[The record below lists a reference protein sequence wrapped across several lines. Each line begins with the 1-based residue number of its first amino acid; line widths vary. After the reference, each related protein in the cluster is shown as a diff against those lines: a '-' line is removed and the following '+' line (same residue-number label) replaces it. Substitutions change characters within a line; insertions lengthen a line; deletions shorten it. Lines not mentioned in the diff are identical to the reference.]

1 MAPFPRGQALVVGV
15 GSYGDP
21 RWDAPTAAQD
31 AQGVYVTL
39 VDPALGGYGRGQAE
53 LLLDADATHD
63 GVLLALRRLAD
74 RCAVDSVAL
83 VSLTCHGAQGADGL
97 YYLATHGTRFTPP
110 PQEQIVKGTGLH
122 IGELARALRDIP
134 ARQLLL
140 LVNACF
146 AGHVGATLGRSGIA
160 PEYAERATGLM
171 LPDEAGNELLTS
183 GEGRAIITASRA
195 DQRSYFQADAQHSYF
210 GQALIDALKGSAA
223 GATSGYIG
231 LYELYEGLYRQV
243 RDATLRRLGA
253 PQEPVLT
260 LLQNV
265 GPFPVASYAHAGG
278 GDGRIAQQPPANT
291 SVRVVERDVIAA
303 IGQGATA
310 IKAEQ
315 GSTVTVDNSKLIDFG
330 GATVMGGVRI
340 GDVARGDIIKINS
353 PTGTPDEQA
362 PDPLRD
368 LPILRERVAT
378 ALNVDEDARDEA
390 AGKLDLAHKAL
401 LRNDATKAR
410 QRVDEALSILRLMDN
425 GYVRSVVRKIEALRG
440 LL

>member
-146 AGHVGATLGRSGIA
+146 AGHVGATLGRNGIA

-243 RDATLRRLGA
+243 RDVTLRRLGA
-253 PQEPVLT
+253 PQEPMLT

-340 GDVARGDIIKINS
+340 GDVARGNIIKINS
-353 PTGTPDEQA
+353 PTGAPDEQA

-378 ALNVDEDARDEA
+378 ARNVDEDERDEA

-401 LRNDATKAR
+401 LRGDVAKAR
-410 QRVDEALSILRLMDN
+410 QRVDEALGLLHAMDN
-425 GYVRSVVRKIEALRG
+425 GYVRSVVRKLDALREQ
-440 LL
+440 L

>member
-146 AGHVGATLGRSGIA
+146 AGHVGATLGRNGIA

-243 RDATLRRLGA
+243 RDVTLRRLGA
-253 PQEPVLT
+253 PQEPMLT

-340 GDVARGDIIKINS
+340 GDVARGNIIKINS
-353 PTGTPDEQA
+353 PTGAPDEQA

-378 ALNVDEDARDEA
+378 ARNVDEDARDEA

>member
-21 RWDAPTAAQD
+21 RWDAPTATRD
-31 AQGVYVTL
+31 AQGAYDTL

-53 LLLDADATHD
+53 LLLNAAATRE

-74 RCAVDSVAL
+74 RCATDSVAL
-83 VSLTCHGAQGADGL
+83 VSLTCHGAQGEDGL

-146 AGHVGATLGRSGIA
+146 AGHVGAALSSGAIA
-160 PEYAERATGLM
+160 PDEAERASGLM
-171 LPDEAGNELLTS
+171 LPDDSGNELLAS

-195 DQRSYFQADAQHSYF
+195 DQRSYFQADEQHSYF
-210 GQALIDALKGSAA
+210 GQALLDALKGSAA
-223 GATSGYIG
+223 GATSGYVG

-265 GPFPVASYAHAGG
+265 GPFPVASYPRASA

-291 SVRVVERDVIAA
+291 LVRVVERDLIAA
-303 IGQGATA
+303 IGQDATA

-353 PTGTPDEQA
+353 PTGAPDEQA

-378 ALNVDEDARDEA
+378 ARNVDEDERDEA

-401 LRNDATKAR
+401 LRGDVAKAR
-410 QRVDEALSILRLMDN
+410 ERVDEALGLLHAMDN
-425 GYVRSVVRKIEALRG
+425 GYVRSVVRKLDALREQ
-440 LL
+440 L